1 MCKMELTEMRINF
14 GGTDNAKI
22 KLDQNEQYLVIE
34 SPVSD
39 NVSLLGKDIVRNQ
52 VVSELYSDLN
62 NHEDLWQKLS
72 SI

>member
-1 MCKMELTEMRINF
+1 MELTETRISF

-22 KLDQNEQYLVIE
+22 QLNKNEQYLVIE
-34 SPVSD
+34 NPITD
-39 NVSLLGKDIVRNQ
+39 NVSLIGKDIVRNH
-52 VVSELYSDLN
+52 VVSELFSDLR